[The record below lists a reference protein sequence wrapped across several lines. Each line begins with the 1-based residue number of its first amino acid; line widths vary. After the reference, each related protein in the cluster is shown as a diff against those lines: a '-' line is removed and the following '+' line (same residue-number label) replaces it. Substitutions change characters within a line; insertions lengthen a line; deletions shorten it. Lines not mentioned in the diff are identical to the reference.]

1 MSGGPCLVL
10 GPDKG
15 QRSAVFVVEVG
26 QPGDDGKE
34 DDGEEEQDKARIFLA
49 GRVEDL
55 RS

>member
-15 QRSAVFVVEVG
+15 QRSAVLVVEVG
-26 QPGDDGKE
+26 QPRDDGKE
-34 DDGEEEQDKARIFLA
+34 DDGEEEQDKAWIFLA

-55 RS
+55 GS